1 MKTAWIVWLYI
12 VLYAA
17 LLGLQAV
24 VNFAMPLD
32 GATWALLAVV
42 GGYTGMDE
50 FATYVTSKKMP
61 KGAKYTGSYKKLL
74 KIVVAMFVLVVVA
87 IVVQAIE
94 PDYQLPLDRLTMA
107 AGLTAGL
114 FAGGNKANNAAEQEG
129 E

>member
-50 FATYVTSKKMP
+50 FATYVTSKKLP
-61 KGAKYTGSYKKLL
+61 KGQKYTGSYKKLL